1 MTNKISIFS
10 TFTGL
15 FFSIHAMA
23 DSFTLQL
30 LHFADIDGNE
40 LRRDCQRYDRQ
51 GW

>member
-1 MTNKISIFS
+1 MTKKHIFS
-10 TFTGL
+10 AFAGL
-15 FFSIHAMA
+15 FFSIPAMA

-30 LHFADIDGNE
+30 LHFVDIDGNE